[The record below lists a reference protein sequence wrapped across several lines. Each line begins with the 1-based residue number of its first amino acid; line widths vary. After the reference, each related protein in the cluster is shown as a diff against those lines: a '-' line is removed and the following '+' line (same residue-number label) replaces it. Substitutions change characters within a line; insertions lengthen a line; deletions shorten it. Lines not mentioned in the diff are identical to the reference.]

1 MTDVSSVEAEDMDT
15 ATAATAIAHL
25 MFYQDKQQLSFSAST
40 ETYFNMYAAG
50 NWYGRGSELKGG
62 GIPAAGDTMTWAEV
76 SGDTHFFTSLSA
88 TIGLDMKVGVIGGD
102 MNISLPTFIQ
112 ISVTNNEKYSTLTE
126 MKAGGV
132 QGVKNAFDY
141 GATVAGL
148 HAKAVD
154 NSTDA
159 TDLDATTVEPSI
171 NAANNDLAAGNLEN
185 PPVPVPPAAAVA
197 AVGVAGAAAAS
208 EAAAKNLDTAAA
220 AASKSAKEAA
230 QKAVSEQASTAVS
243 TAAKEAA
250 EKAAENARTAA
261 EAAAAAREAAQKQVD
276 AIADAQSDALNALA
290 DAAEPDAA
298 TIIKTDTFTDAAD
311 DLADASNDLDALADA
326 AEPDTDSIIVT
337 DTFDDTI
344 DAAGDGATDG
354 ATDVATD
361 GAGDAVGDGATD
373 GATDVAT
380 DGADDVV
387 DTTEELST
395 KALEEMKKTAD
406 EILKASEELAN
417 FADVVSKQADE
428 ASTLAGEAAKLAD
441 DASELADQVD
451 DLTSALKFLED
462 SGADAD
468 SIADVSRELKLAED
482 ALTTAQKAADD
493 AAANAAKAL
502 ENLDELSDQFSRATW
517 TTSIPDNVG
526 LWSAVWAGNFGSRI
540 DYLKWVVFGGVPEVV
555 GWYKYDYGDGS
566 WDGERDTSGFS
577 TTYQAG
583 DTNPSTG
590 QTAYLED
597 AEGRTEIGTDSDNNP
612 LYWE

>member
-1 MTDVSSVEAEDMDT
+1 
-15 ATAATAIAHL
+15 
-25 MFYQDKQQLSFSAST
+25 
-40 ETYFNMYAAG
+40 

-62 GIPAAGDTMTWAEV
+62 GISAAGDTMTWAEV

-88 TIGLDMKVGVIGGD
+88 TIGLDMKFGVIGGD

-250 EKAAENARTAA
+250 EKAAENAKRAA

-276 AIADAQSDALNALA
+276 AIADAQADALADAADDLADAGDDLDLESIYPDAAGRADEIAGASDDLAGASDDIADASDELNALA

-298 TIIKTDTFTDAAD
+298 TII
-311 DLADASNDLDALADA
+311 
-326 AEPDTDSIIVT
+326 ET
-337 DTFDDTI
+337 DTFDDLAEVGDDLDLESI
-344 DAAGDGATDG
+344 YPDAAGRADEIAGAT
-354 ATDVATD
+354 
-361 GAGDAVGDGATD
+361 
-373 GATDVAT
+373 
-380 DGADDVV
+380 DDVV

-406 EILKASEELAN
+406 EILDASTELAN

-482 ALTTAQKAADD
+482 AFNTAQKAADD
-493 AAANAAKAL
+493 AADKAAEAL
-502 ENLDELSDQFSRATW
+502 KNLDELSDQFSRVSW

-526 LWSAVWAGNFGSRI
+526 LGSAIWAGNFGSLT
-540 DYLKWVVFGGVPEVV
+540 DYLEWVVFGGVPEVV

-597 AEGRTEIGTDSDNNP
+597 AEGRTEIGTDSDGNP

>member
-88 TIGLDMKVGVIGGD
+88 TIGLDMKAGEIGGD

-132 QGVKNAFDY
+132 QGVKNAFHY
-141 GATVAGL
+141 GATVTGL

-261 EAAAAAREAAQKQVD
+261 EAAAKARDAAQRQVD

-290 DAAEPDAA
+290 DAAEPD
-298 TIIKTDTFTDAAD
+298 
-311 DLADASNDLDALADA
+311 
-326 AEPDTDSIIVT
+326 TDSIILT

-344 DAAGDGATDG
+344 DAA
-354 ATDVATD
+354 
-361 GAGDAVGDGATD
+361 GDGATD

-406 EILKASEELAN
+406 EILEASEQLAN

-502 ENLDELSDQFSRATW
+502 ENLDELSDQFSRVSW